1 MKVRTCRRR
10 PILQPCS
17 LEGFSYQIDPYIGC
31 EHDCGYCYALNHAE
45 TDWSTEILIHPD
57 LVGRLRQELP
67 QPQPI
72 YLGWNSDP
80 YQPAEAIH
88 GQTRQVLE
96 LLAERGCSVCI
107 LTKSDLVRRDVALLA
122 TMPGSSVG
130 FSFAFVDE
138 PVRQLFEA
146 RAPSNNVRLQALE
159 TLKNAGIDT
168 YAMICPVMPF
178 ITDVEVLIDTL
189 ALYADSIWVYPLS
202 MESET
207 DRNWQNLREIL
218 DCAFPGLVDRYRQIA
233 FSMADPYWADL
244 RRRLEQIRRDQHLD
258 LRIEI
263 HPTT

>member
-1 MKVRTCRRR
+1 MKVRPCSPR
-10 PILQPCS
+10 PILEPCS
-17 LEGFSYQIDPYIGC
+17 LGGFSYQIDPYIGC

-57 LVGRLRQELP
+57 LVGRLRQELSR
-67 QPQPI
+67 PQPI

-80 YQPAEAIH
+80 YQPVEAVH

-96 LLAERGCSVCI
+96 LLAERGCPVCI
-107 LTKSDLVRRDVALLA
+107 LTKSDLVTRDVNLLA

-130 FSFAFVDE
+130 FSFAFADE

-146 RAPSNNVRLQALE
+146 RAPSHNTRLQALE

-168 YAMICPVMPF
+168 YALICPVMPF
-178 ITDVEVLIDTL
+178 ITDVEALIDML
-189 ALYADSIWVYPLS
+189 ARCAATIWIYPLS

-218 DCAFPGLVDRYRQIA
+218 GRAYPGLVEEYRRIA
-233 FSMADPYWADL
+233 FSPADPYWIDL
-244 RRRLEQIRRDQHLD
+244 RRKLEQIQRERPLD
-258 LRIEI
+258 LRIQI